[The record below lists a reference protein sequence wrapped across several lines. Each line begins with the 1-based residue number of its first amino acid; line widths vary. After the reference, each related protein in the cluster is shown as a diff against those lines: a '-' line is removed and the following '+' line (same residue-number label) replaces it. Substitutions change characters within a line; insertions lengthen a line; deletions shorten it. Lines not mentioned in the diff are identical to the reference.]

1 MIKINGEYRQI
12 DGTNLLEYLRINGYN
27 PTVVAVEINGVIIKK
42 SDFVSTTL
50 SDGDSV
56 EIVSFVGGG

>member
-1 MIKINGEYRQI
+1 MVKINGAHLAL
-12 DGTNLLEYLRINGYN
+12 DNKNLLEYLNECGYS
-27 PTVVAVEINGVIIKK
+27 PALIAVEINGEIIPK
-42 SDFVSTTL
+42 SLYESTVF

>member
-1 MIKINGEYRQI
+1 MVKINGAHLAL
-12 DGTNLLEYLRINGYN
+12 DNKNLLEYLNENGYS
-27 PTVVAVEINGVIIKK
+27 PALIAVELNGENVPK
-42 SDFVSTTL
+42 SRYESTVL

>member
-1 MIKINGEYRQI
+1 MVKINGRDENAAGMTI
-12 DGTNLLEYLRINGYN
+12 EEYLKNTDYDPKRI
-27 PTVVAVEINGVIIKK
+27 AVERNDEIVPKASYGSV
-42 SDFVSTTL
+42 VL

>member
-1 MIKINGEYRQI
+1 MVKINGRDEKAAGMTI
-12 DGTNLLEYLRINGYN
+12 EEYLKNTDYDPKRI
-27 PTVVAVEINGVIIKK
+27 AVERNDEIVPKASYGSV
-42 SDFVSTTL
+42 VL

>member
-1 MIKINGEYRQI
+1 MIKINGEYKQI
-12 DGTNLLEYLRINGYN
+12 DGTNLLEYLCINGYN